1 MFPNQ
6 TSLVRNKQKI
16 QNKPTYLLLSS
27 VETKPSRQL
36 SSKDSKITSPQQ
48 WNGLIQSPLIS
59 RTSDFFLWSKSR
71 LDIYIYIQDNSQ
83 LEGTDEVEL
92 VQPSWLTVR
101 GKEESLVRVHN
112 PVFRVVWPFQRQI
125 LLGQRQQFRRNCFD
139 SLSKRTPV
147 REMEK
152 GCRGE
157 QERERDR
164 GQIDNRYVHSETK
177 LGGRALDGEKNRI
190 LEEISRVR
198 YFALINNL
206 MQMNASV
213 VPGDLHYM
221 IIYTCL

>member
-36 SSKDSKITSPQQ
+36 SSKDSKITSLQQ

-71 LDIYIYIQDNSQ
+71 LDIYIYIYIQDNSQ

-147 REMEK
+147 REMEE
-152 GCRGE
+152 E
-157 QERERDR
+157 QERERERDR
-164 GQIDNRYVHSETK
+164 GQI
-177 LGGRALDGEKNRI
+177 
-190 LEEISRVR
+190 
-198 YFALINNL
+198 
-206 MQMNASV
+206 
-213 VPGDLHYM
+213 
-221 IIYTCL
+221 